1 MEQSAT
7 NYARTQADGYDN
19 IAPTTLQGQQAW
31 QYAQTDNFL
40 SPEEASA
47 VLRKQLEPY
56 RAQLE
61 AKLSQIGYPPEH
73 LATMPHIEEALFGGQ
88 RTARMNVLVSP
99 DVKMEGLLRIVMT
112 EDGPDIRITPVN
124 PSLTIP
130 DQVAGIK
137 LSPIE
142 KQQLTQEGALP
153 RPFLIADK
161 GEYVPTYLRV
171 DPQTNTVELWRI
183 RAEQLPTKLLG
194 IDLARDQQLQL
205 VNGYPV
211 RLTGLLDQ
219 QGEPFNA
226 TVSISPARQQ
236 FQFSD
241 YNRLDVVLKPDAE
254 HRNQLAHNNEG
265 AKTDLTRS
273 QETAVGAP
281 IMSNSQRETVQKL
294 LEGKQEQPS
303 GGQKVKVH

>member
-1 MEQSAT
+1 MEQAAT
-7 NYARTQADGYDN
+7 NYARSQADGFDN
-19 IAPTTLQGQQAW
+19 IAPTPLQGQQAW

-56 RAQLE
+56 RTQLE
-61 AKLSQIGYPPEH
+61 ARLSQIGYPPEH
-73 LATMPHIEEALFGGQ
+73 LAKHPHIEEALYSGQ
-88 RTARMNVLVSP
+88 RTVPMNVVVTP
-99 DVKMEGLLRIVMT
+99 DLTMEGRLRIVMT
-112 EDGPDIRITPVN
+112 EDGPDIRITPGKPAV
-124 PSLTIP
+124 TIP
-130 DQVAGIK
+130 DRVARIR
-137 LSPIE
+137 LSNVE
-142 KQQLTQEGALP
+142 KEQLAPEGALS
-153 RPFLIADK
+153 RPFLIAEK

-171 DPQTNTVELWRI
+171 DPQTNSVELWRI

-205 VNGYPV
+205 VNGHPV
-211 RLTGLLDQ
+211 RLTGLIDQ

-236 FQFSD
+236 LQFSE
-241 YNRLDVVLKPDAE
+241 YNRLDVALKPDGE

-273 QETAVGAP
+273 QETAVGST
-281 IMSNSQRETVQKL
+281 ILSNSQRETVQKL
-294 LEGKQEQPS
+294 LEGKPEQS
-303 GGQKVKVH
+303 TTGQKVKVH